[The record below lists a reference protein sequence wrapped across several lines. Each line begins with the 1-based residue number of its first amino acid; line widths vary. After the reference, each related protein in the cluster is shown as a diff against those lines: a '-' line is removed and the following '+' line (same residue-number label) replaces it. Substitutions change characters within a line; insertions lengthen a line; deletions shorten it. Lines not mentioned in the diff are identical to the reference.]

1 MGREDHTMKTTSVK
15 YAGISRVS
23 NERAVIAAVAVD
35 QRGSLRKMLAADGRA
50 KVVDQDL
57 DEIKTIVTDVLT
69 PHASAILLDP
79 EFGLDAL
86 QHRHGKGLFLGYE
99 KTGYDNNVPGRI
111 PEVLEHWSAR
121 RLVEAGA
128 DCVKVLFYYTPY
140 EQQEINDQKHAWVER
155 IGDECR
161 ALDVPYFVET
171 VGYDINGHGEATVE
185 YARLKPSIVEA
196 SMVEFSKPRYG
207 VDVLKVEIPVS
218 MKHVSGTRSFAGE
231 AAYSKSEALDQF
243 RKQAGVTKLP
253 FIYLSAGVPISE
265 FTESLELANE
275 AESGY
280 SGVLCGRAIWKEGIP
295 VFAKH
300 GPSAFREWVSKI
312 GLEYLARVNALLVS
326 ARPWTTRIVRPAPQ
340 QSG

>member
-1 MGREDHTMKTTSVK
+1 MKITSGK
-15 YAGISRVS
+15 YAGISKVS
-23 NERAVIAAVAVD
+23 NEKSVIAAVAVD
-35 QRGSLRKMLAADGRA
+35 QRGSLRKMLAANGHTH
-50 KVVDQDL
+50 VVDQDL

-79 EFGLDAL
+79 EFGLEAL
-86 QHRHGKGLFLGYE
+86 QHRHDKGLFLGYE

-111 PEVLEHWSAR
+111 PQVLEHWSAR

-128 DCVKVLFYYTPY
+128 DCVKVLLYYSPY
-140 EQQEINDQKHAWVER
+140 EQQETNDQKHAWVER

-171 VGYDINGHGEATVE
+171 VGYDVNGKGESTVE

-196 SMVEFSKPRYG
+196 SMVEFSKLRYG
-207 VDVLKVEIPVS
+207 VDVLKIEIPVS
-218 MKHVSGTRSFAGE
+218 MKHVSGTRSFVGD
-231 AAYSKSEALDQF
+231 AAYSKSEALALF
-243 RKQAGVTKLP
+243 REQESVTALP

-275 AESGY
+275 AGSGY

-295 VFAKH
+295 VFAQH
-300 GPSAFREWVSKI
+300 GPAAFREWVNKT
-312 GLEYLARVNALLVS
+312 GVEYLTRVSALLVS
-326 ARPWTTRIVRPAPQ
+326 ARPWTTRIERPVQ
-340 QSG
+340 

>member
-1 MGREDHTMKTTSVK
+1 MKTTSGK
-15 YAGISRVS
+15 YAGISKVS

-35 QRGSLRKMLAADGRA
+35 QRGSLKKMLVADGHA
-50 KVVDQDL
+50 NVVDQDL

-79 EFGLDAL
+79 EFGLEAL

-128 DCVKVLFYYTPY
+128 DCVKVLLYYTPY
-140 EQQEINDQKHAWVER
+140 EQPEVNDRKHAWVGR

-171 VGYDINGHGEATVE
+171 VGYDVNGRGEDTAE
-185 YARLKPSIVEA
+185 YARLKPSIVQA
-196 SMVEFSKPRYG
+196 SMVEFSKQRYG

-231 AAYSKSEALDQF
+231 AAYSKSEALDRLKEQ
-243 RKQAGVTKLP
+243 QGVTKLP

-295 VFAKH
+295 VFAQH
-300 GPSAFREWVSKI
+300 GPAAFRDWVSKT
-312 GLEYLARVNALLVS
+312 GVEYLARVNALLLS
-326 ARPWTTRIVRPAPQ
+326 ARPWTIRIESPTPKQ
-340 QSG
+340 QG